1 LVDVVVMD
9 KKGKYVRDL
18 KQDDFRVFEDNKQQQ
33 VSSFSFGAD
42 PAAPAAAQKR
52 YLVLVFD
59 NSTMDISDQARARE
73 AAAKFIDANAGPD
86 RLMAVVDFGGTL
98 RIAQNFT
105 ANADRLKQVVA
116 AVKVPSGPSPSAPPV
131 EVASL
136 GSPQLS
142 TVEADFGA
150 RSLLLAIR
158 SLAKSLS
165 AVPGRKSVVLFSAG
179 FELTPDRQYELTA
192 TIDACNRANVA
203 IYPLDARGL
212 VTTMPGR
219 RNGAALHPRNGIRPR
234 KFDVRHRAPATS
246 HGTPRLVLASFPVA
260 FSPDPQRPAP
270 EGGGRGGGGGPPI
283 GPGGGGGGGRGGTG
297 GGTGGSGGTGGGT
310 GGTGGTGGRPP
321 GGSPPGGTPPT
332 RGPVGGPNIPRSGF
346 NNYDRQPRILVPE
359 LPPSASTNQQVL
371 YALAEG
377 TGGFPILNTND
388 LLAGLERIGQEQNEF
403 YILGYVPPESE
414 EGSCH
419 ALKVKLEHGGGLH
432 VRARSG
438 YCNSRV
444 VNPLAGKPIEKEL
457 ESRAAAPQAGNIK
470 GVMRTPFFYTG
481 PDTARVNLT
490 MDLPPQSLNFS
501 KEKGKY
507 RATINVLGIAYRP
520 DGTIGARF
528 SDAVK
533 LELEKDEWKE
543 LQKTPFHYENQFG
556 VAPGQYKLTVVLSE
570 GGESFGR
577 YESPLVIEPFDG
589 KQLALS
595 AVAMSNS
602 MQRVADLGT
611 GMDAAL
617 LEDRTPLVVRGMQI
631 TPSATNH
638 FKRNDKVGL
647 YAEIYEPSQA
657 TDKPVELLVGYRVVD
672 LRDGKIL
679 LSSGEVETKGFVQK
693 GNPVVP
699 IGLKVPLKDL
709 PPGSYRLEMQAWT
722 ASNRS
727 EIRATDFSVEKD

>member
-1 LVDVVVMD
+1 MD

-18 KQDDFRVFEDNKQQQ
+18 KQEDFRVFEDNKQQQ

-52 YLVLVFD
+52 YLVFLFD

-105 ANADRLKQVVA
+105 ANAARLKQVVA
-116 AVKVPSGPSPSAPPV
+116 GVKFPSGPSPSAPPV

-142 TVEADFGA
+142 SVEADFGA

-179 FELTPDRQYELTA
+179 FELTPDRQSELTA

-219 RNGAALHPRNGIRPR
+219 RNGAALHPRHAMRSR

-246 HGTPRLVLASFPVA
+246 HVTPRLVLASFPMA
-260 FSPDPQRPAP
+260 FSPDPQRPTP

-283 GPGGGGGGGRGGTG
+283 GPGGGGGGRGGTG

-321 GGSPPGGTPPT
+321 GGNPPGGTPPT
-332 RGPVGGPNIPRSGF
+332 RGPVSGPNIPRSGF

-388 LLAGLERIGQEQNEF
+388 LLAGLERISREQNEF

-419 ALKVKLEHGGGLH
+419 ALKVKLEHGGGMH

-481 PDTARVNLT
+481 PDAARVNLT

-543 LQKTPFHYENQFG
+543 LQKAPFHYENQFG
-556 VAPGQYKLTVVLSE
+556 AAPGQYRLTVVLSQ

-577 YESPLVIEPFDG
+577 YELPLVIEPFDG

-595 AVAMSNS
+595 AIAMSNS

-617 LEDRTPLVVRGMQI
+617 LEDRTPLVVRGMQM
-631 TPSATNH
+631 TPSATNR
-638 FKRNDKVGL
+638 FKRDDKVGL
-647 YAEIYEPSQA
+647 YAEIYEPSQT
-657 TDKPVELLVGYRVVD
+657 TDKPAELLVGYRVVD
-672 LRDGKIL
+672 LRDGKIV

-693 GNPVVP
+693 GNLVVP
-699 IGLKVPLKDL
+699 IGLKVPLKDFS
-709 PPGSYRLEMQAWT
+709 PGNYRLEMQAWT
-722 ASNRS
+722 ASSRS
-727 EIRATDFSVEKD
+727 EIRSADFSVEKE